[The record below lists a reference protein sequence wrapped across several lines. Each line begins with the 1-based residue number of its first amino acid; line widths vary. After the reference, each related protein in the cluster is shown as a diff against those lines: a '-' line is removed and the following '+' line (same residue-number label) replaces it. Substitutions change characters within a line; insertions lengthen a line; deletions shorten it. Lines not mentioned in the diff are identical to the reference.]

1 MTPLDSASRV
11 SNEIRNIPSKV
22 NIKNNK
28 KKVKSKF
35 TDLGDND
42 NFQKSLNDLLTE
54 LENKQKHILRL

>member
-1 MTPLDSASRV
+1 MTPIDSASRV